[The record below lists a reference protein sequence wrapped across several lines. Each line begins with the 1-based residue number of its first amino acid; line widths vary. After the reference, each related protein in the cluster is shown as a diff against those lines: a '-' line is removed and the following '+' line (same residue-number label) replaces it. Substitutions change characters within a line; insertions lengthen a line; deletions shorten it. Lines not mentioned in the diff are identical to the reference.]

1 MNDLSLILLIY
12 VFNVNFACLEC
23 KSMKKILISLL
34 LLSIG
39 SFVAFA
45 QNENGKTDE
54 EKIYELVEEQ
64 VEKMTENLGLDP
76 AQEFY
81 VDSIMLHDYS
91 ELQAELN
98 AMSKSKVSN
107 PDLYVQV
114 QDKWMEKMYQE
125 FEKLFTPEQWDK
137 FLKSGALR
145 EKKARDKRAAKA
157 GK

>member
-1 MNDLSLILLIY
+1 
-12 VFNVNFACLEC
+12 
-23 KSMKKILISLL
+23 MKKILISLL

-45 QNENGKTDE
+45 QNEDGKTDE
-54 EKIYELVEEQ
+54 ERLYELVEEQ

-81 VDSIMLHDYS
+81 VDSIMLHDYT

-98 AMSKSKVSN
+98 TMSKSRVSN
-107 PDLYVQV
+107 ADLYIQV
-114 QDKWMEKMYQE
+114 QDKWMEKMYRE

-137 FLKSGALR
+137 YLKSGALR
-145 EKKARDKRAAKA
+145 DKKARDKRAAKA

>member
-1 MNDLSLILLIY
+1 
-12 VFNVNFACLEC
+12 
-23 KSMKKILISLL
+23 MKKILISLL

-76 AQEFY
+76 APESY

-114 QDKWMEKMYQE
+114 QDKWMEKMYRE

-137 FLKSGALR
+137 YLKSGALR
-145 EKKARDKRAAKA
+145 DKKARDKRAAKA

>member
-1 MNDLSLILLIY
+1 
-12 VFNVNFACLEC
+12 
-23 KSMKKILISLL
+23 MKKILISLL

>member
-1 MNDLSLILLIY
+1 
-12 VFNVNFACLEC
+12 
-23 KSMKKILISLL
+23 MKKILISLL

-45 QNENGKTDE
+45 QNEDGKTDE
-54 EKIYELVEEQ
+54 ERLYELVEEQ

-81 VDSIMLHDYS
+81 VDSIMLHDYT

-98 AMSKSKVSN
+98 TMSKSRVSN
-107 PDLYVQV
+107 ADLYVQV
-114 QDKWMEKMYQE
+114 QDKWMEKMYRE

-137 FLKSGALR
+137 YLKSGALR
-145 EKKARDKRAAKA
+145 DKKARDKRAAKRE
-157 GK
+157 K

>member
-1 MNDLSLILLIY
+1 MLILR
-12 VFNVNFACLEC
+12 VLEC

-45 QNENGKTDE
+45 QNEDGKTDE
-54 EKIYELVEEQ
+54 ERLYELVEEQ
-64 VEKMTENLGLDP
+64 VEKMTENLDLDP

-81 VDSIMLHDYS
+81 VDSIMLHDYT

-98 AMSKSKVSN
+98 AMSKSRVSN
-107 PDLYVQV
+107 ADLYIQV
-114 QDKWMEKMYQE
+114 QDKWMEKMYRE

-137 FLKSGALR
+137 YLKSGALR
-145 EKKARDKRAAKA
+145 DKKARDKRAAKA

>member
-1 MNDLSLILLIY
+1 
-12 VFNVNFACLEC
+12 
-23 KSMKKILISLL
+23 MKKILISLL

-45 QNENGKTDE
+45 QNEDGKTDE
-54 EKIYELVEEQ
+54 ERLYELVEEQ
-64 VEKMTENLGLDP
+64 VEKMTENLSLDP

-81 VDSIMLHDYS
+81 VDSIMLHDYT

-98 AMSKSKVSN
+98 AMSKSRVSN
-107 PDLYVQV
+107 ADLYVQV
-114 QDKWMEKMYQE
+114 QDKWMEKMYRE

-137 FLKSGALR
+137 YLKSGALR
-145 EKKARDKRAAKA
+145 DKKARDKRAAKA

>member
-1 MNDLSLILLIY
+1 
-12 VFNVNFACLEC
+12 
-23 KSMKKILISLL
+23 MKKILISLL

-45 QNENGKTDE
+45 QNEGGKTDE
-54 EKIYELVEEQ
+54 ERLYELVEEQ
-64 VEKMTENLGLDP
+64 VEKMTENLSLDP

-81 VDSIMLHDYS
+81 VDSIMLHDYT

-114 QDKWMEKMYQE
+114 QDKWMEKMYRE

-137 FLKSGALR
+137 YLKSGALR
-145 EKKARDKRAAKA
+145 DKKARDKRAAKA

>member
-1 MNDLSLILLIY
+1 
-12 VFNVNFACLEC
+12 
-23 KSMKKILISLL
+23 MKKILISLL

-45 QNENGKTDE
+45 QNEDGKTDE
-54 EKIYELVEEQ
+54 ERLYELVEEQ

-81 VDSIMLHDYS
+81 VDSIMLHDYT

-98 AMSKSKVSN
+98 AMSKSRVSN
-107 PDLYVQV
+107 ADLYVQV
-114 QDKWMEKMYQE
+114 QDKWMEKMYRE

-137 FLKSGALR
+137 YLKSGALR
-145 EKKARDKRAAKA
+145 DKKARDKRAAKA

>member
-1 MNDLSLILLIY
+1 MFLMLILR
-12 VFNVNFACLEC
+12 VLEC

>member
-1 MNDLSLILLIY
+1 
-12 VFNVNFACLEC
+12 
-23 KSMKKILISLL
+23 MKKILISLL

-45 QNENGKTDE
+45 QNEDGKTDE
-54 EKIYELVEEQ
+54 ERLYELVEEQ

-81 VDSIMLHDYS
+81 VDSIMLHDYT

-98 AMSKSKVSN
+98 TMSKSRVSN
-107 PDLYVQV
+107 ADLYVQV
-114 QDKWMEKMYQE
+114 QDKWMEKMYRE

-137 FLKSGALR
+137 YLKSGALR
-145 EKKARDKRAAKA
+145 DKKARDKRAAKA

>member
-1 MNDLSLILLIY
+1 
-12 VFNVNFACLEC
+12 
-23 KSMKKILISLL
+23 MKKILISLL

-45 QNENGKTDE
+45 QNEDGKTDE
-54 EKIYELVEEQ
+54 ERLYELVEEQ
-64 VEKMTENLGLDP
+64 VEKMTENLSLDP

-81 VDSIMLHDYS
+81 VDSIMLHDYT

-98 AMSKSKVSN
+98 AMSKSRVSN
-107 PDLYVQV
+107 ADLYVQV

>member
-1 MNDLSLILLIY
+1 
-12 VFNVNFACLEC
+12 
-23 KSMKKILISLL
+23 MKKILISLL

-45 QNENGKTDE
+45 QNEDGKTDE
-54 EKIYELVEEQ
+54 ERLYELVEEQ

-81 VDSIMLHDYS
+81 VDSIMLHDYT

-98 AMSKSKVSN
+98 AMSKSRVSN
-107 PDLYVQV
+107 ADLYVQV
-114 QDKWMEKMYQE
+114 QDKWMEKMYRE

-137 FLKSGALR
+137 YLKSGALR
-145 EKKARDKRAAKA
+145 DKKARDKRAAKRE
-157 GK
+157 K